1 MEVHLVDGTY
11 ELFRHY
17 FAVPEASSSDGLE
30 IGATRGVLGS
40 VVSMLEQG
48 ATHIGVATDH
58 VIESFRNDLY
68 DGYKTGDGIEP
79 ALFCQFPILEEA
91 LTSMGVVVWPMVE
104 FEADD
109 ALAAAAIKFAA
120 NGEVERVLICTP
132 DKDLSQCVSGSRIVQ
147 LDRRRN
153 ILRDEAGVI
162 EKFGVKPTSIPD
174 YLGAVGDAADGYP
187 GLKGWGA
194 KAAAGVLSRYEHYEQ
209 IPKDPKQWDTAI
221 RGAAKLASVLFDSWE
236 EALLYRKLA
245 TLREDTPVPES
256 LQEMKWTGPKPGFED
271 VCKRLKA
278 DDLLRRVTK
287 LASSSHQ

>member
-17 FAVPEASSSDGLE
+17 FAVPETSSTDGVE
-30 IGATRGVLGS
+30 IGAARGVLAS

-48 ATHIGVATDH
+48 ATHIGVATDQ
-58 VIESFRNDLY
+58 VIESFRNDLF

-79 ALFCQFPILEEA
+79 ALFCQFPIVEES
-91 LTSMGVVVWPMVE
+91 LDSMGVVVWPMVE

-109 ALAAAAIKFAA
+109 ALAAAAIKFAK
-120 NGEVERVLICTP
+120 NDEVGRVLICTP

-209 IPKDPKQWDTAI
+209 IPKEPKQWDSSI
-221 RGAAKLASVLFDSWE
+221 RGAAKLASVLFDCWE

-245 TLREDTPVPES
+245 TLRDDAPIPQS
-256 LQEMKWTGPKPGFED
+256 LQEMKWTGPKSSFED

-287 LASSSHQ
+287 LASSSH